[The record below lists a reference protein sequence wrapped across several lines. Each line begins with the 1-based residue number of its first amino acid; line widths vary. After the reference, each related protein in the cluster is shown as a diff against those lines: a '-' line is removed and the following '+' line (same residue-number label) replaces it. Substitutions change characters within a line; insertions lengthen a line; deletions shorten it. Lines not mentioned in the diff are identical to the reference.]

1 MAAVDKRL
9 KVTELDFD
17 NVKEILTKSSIH
29 YDELGI
35 VTEKDIIID
44 KKSKVSI
51 DELNKSN
58 RTWLVEYMSK

>member
-1 MAAVDKRL
+1 MSN
-9 KVTELDFD
+9 FD
-17 NVKEILTKSSIH
+17 NVKEILIKSSIH

-51 DELNKSN
+51 DDLIRSN
-58 RTWLVEYMSK
+58 NNWLKNFMEA